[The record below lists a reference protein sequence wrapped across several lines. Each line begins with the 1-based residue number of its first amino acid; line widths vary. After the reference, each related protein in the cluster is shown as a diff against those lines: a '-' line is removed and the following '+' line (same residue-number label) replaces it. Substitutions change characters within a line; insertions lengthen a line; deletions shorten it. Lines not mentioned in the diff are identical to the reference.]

1 MNERLDPRA
10 GWQPP
15 AAHPERDV
23 IVTAAGRLR
32 DAVGP
37 APELAVIL
45 GSGLGVVAS
54 SLERSARTTY
64 QALGLPAPGIEGHA
78 GEICVG
84 ELAGRRVALVS
95 GRVHIYEGRP
105 VQVLARI
112 VRVLHLWGVRG
123 LVVTAS
129 VGGIDPALAPGAL
142 VDIEDVINLMGASP
156 LMGPAWGHRFPDM
169 GAALDPTL
177 RARVAAAA
185 AAAGVDLPAGVYAA
199 MHGPAFETPAEIRM
213 LRLLGARVVGMSVA
227 PEVLAAAEVGLP
239 VAGVALVSNPA
250 AGVGTEQLVH
260 EDVLRAGAIARDQV
274 VRLLTALVG
283 GR

>member
-10 GWQPP
+10 GWEPP
-15 AAHPERDV
+15 VDHPERDV
-23 IVTAAGRLR
+23 VVGAAQALR
-32 DAVGP
+32 AALGP

-54 SLERSARTTY
+54 SLERAVRTSY
-64 QALGLPAPGIEGHA
+64 QAIGLPAPGIQGHA
-78 GEICVG
+78 GEILVG
-84 ELAGRRVALVS
+84 ELNGQRVALVS

-112 VRVLHLWGVRG
+112 VRVLHLWGVGG

-129 VGGIDPALAPGAL
+129 VGGIDPTLSPGAL
-142 VDIEDVINLMGASP
+142 VDIEDVINLMGSSP
-156 LMGPAWGHRFPDM
+156 LIGPAWGHRFPDM
-169 GAALDPTL
+169 GSALDPAL
-177 RARVAAAA
+177 RARLAAAA
-185 AAAGVDLPAGVYAA
+185 SAAGVPLPSGVYAA

-213 LRLLGARVVGMSVA
+213 LRGMGARVVGMSVA

-250 AGVGTEQLVH
+250 AGVGSEPLVH